1 MGNGKFVIDGAIEN
15 KPESAYLNQQKTRQ
29 SKKIKVILW
38 SLAVLCILFFVA
50 SFYLFIRVDGLKTE
64 MAYMNEKVVIAKK
77 LIQENQAY
85 KERNDTLQKK
95 VLQLKKDN
103 DILAENSDSI
113 GGIFFEVQIG
123 NFYDFNMD
131 AYMSEL
137 EALRQEKSGNNSKL
151 ILGRFRS
158 FQKAMLFENDI
169 KKMGFANAFLV
180 GRIDGKL
187 VDYQVALTAYQ
198 KAQGN

>member
-1 MGNGKFVIDGAIEN
+1 LGKGKFVIDGEIEG
-15 KPESAYLNQQKTRQ
+15 KPESAYLKEQ
-29 SKKIKVILW
+29 SNKHSAKIVGVLW
-38 SLAVLCILFFVA
+38 GLSFLCFIFLIFSL
-50 SFYLFIRVDGLKTE
+50 YLIFKIDSLTTK
-64 MAYMNEKVVIAKK
+64 MAEMNEKVVKASS

-85 KERNDTLQKK
+85 KETNDTLQKRVIK
-95 VLQLKKDN
+95 LKKEN
-103 DILAENSDSI
+103 DILSENNDSI

-123 NFYDFNMD
+123 NFYDFNID

-137 EALRQEKSGNNSKL
+137 EALRQEKSGNTSKL

-187 VDYQVALTAYQ
+187 VDYQEALSAYQ
-198 KAQGN
+198 KQQSK